1 MKVISDWCAACQII
15 KGNMV
20 IIGKNNGIGKR
31 KLANSFF
38 IPPIDLPMAMQ
49 DVGNLL
55 LSKIVVDTQV
65 PDAVVEQRLFHVT
78 ILIWFGVT
86 VTMLSYSISGKF

>member
-1 MKVISDWCAACQII
+1 MKVISDRCAACQII

-55 LSKIVVDTQV
+55 LSKIVIDTQV

-78 ILIWFGVT
+78 FPLFIGVT
-86 VTMLSYSISGKF
+86 RVMLPYSDKSNA